1 MVLPASGKAQYYTFI
16 AAFSAGNLLIEEV
29 DKTHEI

>member
-1 MVLPASGKAQYYTFI
+1 MVLSASGKAQYTFI

-29 DKTHEI
+29 DRT

>member
-1 MVLPASGKAQYYTFI
+1 MVLPASGKAQYTFI

-29 DKTHEI
+29 DKTYEI